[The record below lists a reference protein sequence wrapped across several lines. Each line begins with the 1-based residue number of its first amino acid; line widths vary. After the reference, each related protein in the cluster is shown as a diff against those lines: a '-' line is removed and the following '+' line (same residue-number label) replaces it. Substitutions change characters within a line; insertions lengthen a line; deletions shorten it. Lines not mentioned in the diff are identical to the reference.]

1 MICCRM
7 RDVEPISFEK
17 HILSKDLCASAS
29 HSDNLLCS
37 KTISVVRPVV
47 DIGKISDE
55 CSKLWSPGMVLFIT
69 DGNMTE
75 VMFNKLMEKLVKLSS
90 KLGRARRITVGGFLL
105 NEATNQRLY
114 KCFYCVECVDSQGV
128 TTIVGAEQAV

>member
-1 MICCRM
+1 
-7 RDVEPISFEK
+7 
-17 HILSKDLCASAS
+17 
-29 HSDNLLCS
+29 
-37 KTISVVRPVV
+37 
-47 DIGKISDE
+47 
-55 CSKLWSPGMVLFIT
+55 MVLFIT